1 MGVAKSRHLAIDEP
15 NVRFWSK
22 TDYGL
27 CIIDVR
33 FWWMDWTAWMTA
45 MRAHCR
51 PAT

>member
-1 MGVAKSRHLAIDEP
+1 LRTGKTGGGLSKKPQQFMGVAKSRHLAIDEP

-33 FWWMDWTAWMTA
+33 FW
-45 MRAHCR
+45 
-51 PAT
+51 